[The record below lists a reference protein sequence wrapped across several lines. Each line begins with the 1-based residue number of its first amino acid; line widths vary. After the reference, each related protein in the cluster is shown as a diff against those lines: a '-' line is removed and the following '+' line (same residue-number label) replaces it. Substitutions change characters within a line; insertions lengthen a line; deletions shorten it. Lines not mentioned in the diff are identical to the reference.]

1 MAGAACRKSA
11 ICGSPRPPDAAAT
24 VSVTI
29 GDRMVEGIFETLD
42 DSGRLILRAA
52 DNSEI
57 AIAAGEVHFGAAATR
72 NPAKDHH

>member
-1 MAGAACRKSA
+1 MAAAACRTSA
-11 ICGSPRPPDAAAT
+11 ICGSPRPPGAART

-29 GDRMVEGIFETLD
+29 GDRVVEGIFETLD
-42 DSGRLILRAA
+42 DSGRLILRSA
-52 DNSEI
+52 DNADI